1 MKQKEVREKERSG
14 EFVCNKCRV
23 KFTVEHEISESGA
36 LCNKC
41 FKGLLKI
48 HNHSDYKSYL
58 NL

>member
-1 MKQKEVREKERSG
+1 MKQKEVIEKERGG
-14 EFVCNKCRV
+14 EFVCNKCGV

-41 FKGLLKI
+41 FKGLLQI
-48 HNHSDYKSYL
+48 HSYSDYKEYL